1 MLCDVL
7 TYNIHGLPWSKPMN
21 QEICDFLERIRPS
34 IVCLQE
40 AFVPSVR
47 LFYKHAL
54 ERIGY
59 RVFLPHDGEV
69 SWLNSGLLIAVWDT
83 EWQLESECFCPYL
96 DVHNVEWF
104 SNKGFYLLRL
114 RNKETRQCLELIN
127 THTQSDTELPWIFG
141 RKTSHNVR
149 KKQAT
154 QLVDFVRRRIDSTMT
169 LVIGDLNCE
178 TSPHADLCFL
188 HPPSESS
195 LPLKKA
201 TFYSTGEDLDHVA
214 YVKGTCAVVPRI
226 ARCRIYDVPYS
237 DHAPVHY
244 RVEL

>member
-1 MLCDVL
+1 
-7 TYNIHGLPWSKPMN
+7 MN
-21 QEICDFLERIRPS
+21 QEICDFLERIKPS

-47 LFYKHAL
+47 QFYKHAL

-59 RVFLPHDGEV
+59 RVYIPHDTEICL
-69 SWLNSGLLIAVWDT
+69 LNSGLLIAVWDT
-83 EWQLESECFCPYL
+83 AWRVESECFCPYL

-114 RNKETRQCLELIN
+114 RNKETLQCFELIN
-127 THTQSDTELPWIFG
+127 THTQSDTEVSWIFG
-141 RKTSHNVR
+141 RKTTDAIR

-154 QLVDFVRRRIDSTMT
+154 QLVDFVRKRNLCLKT

-178 TSPHADLCFL
+178 TSPHKDLHFL
-188 HPPSESS
+188 HPPSCSAS
-195 LPLKKA
+195 PLRKA

-214 YVKGTCAVVPRI
+214 YIEGTCEMQPRI
-226 ARCRIYDVPYS
+226 TRCRIYDVPYS

-244 RVEL
+244 GVEV

>member
-21 QEICDFLERIRPS
+21 QEICDFLERIKPS
-34 IVCLQE
+34 ILCLQE

-54 ERIGY
+54 ERMGY
-59 RVFLPHDGEV
+59 RVFLPRDEEV
-69 SWLNSGLLIAVWDT
+69 CWLNSGLLIAVWDA
-83 EWQLESECFCPYL
+83 EWHVESSCFCPYL

-104 SNKGFYLLRL
+104 SNKGFFLLRL
-114 RNKETRQCLELIN
+114 RNKITHAYLELIN
-127 THTQSDTELPWIFG
+127 THTQSDTEVSWIFG
-141 RKTSHNVR
+141 RKTTDAIR

-154 QLVDFVRRRIDSTMT
+154 QLVNFVRRRNSGTTT

-178 TSPHADLCFL
+178 ASPHKDLCFL
-188 HPPSESS
+188 HPPTSVY
-195 LPLKKA
+195 PLKKA

-214 YVKGTCAVVPRI
+214 YVEGSQPAPHIT
-226 ARCRIYDVPYS
+226 RCRIYDVPYS

-244 RVEL
+244 GVSC